1 NPAELLASSKA
12 DLVSVLGAVTTEN
25 VIKEAMRKGG
35 VKTERDE
42 EFDEVMEK
50 NEEVLEQT
58 KTDTKKQPTLFDF

>member
-1 NPAELLASSKA
+1 
-12 DLVSVLGAVTTEN
+12 
-25 VIKEAMRKGG
+25 